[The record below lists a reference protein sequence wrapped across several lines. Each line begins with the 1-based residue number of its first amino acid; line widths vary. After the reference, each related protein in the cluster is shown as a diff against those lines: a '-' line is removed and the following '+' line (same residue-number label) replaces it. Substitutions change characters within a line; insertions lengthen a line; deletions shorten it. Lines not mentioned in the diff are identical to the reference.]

1 MVGSSFHRQASIT
14 GNNAESAIF
23 SCVWRMAGT
32 RFFRILGSIQGM
44 TCVCGVASSHKMQ
57 TQIKICGLSTE
68 VSVDAAAKA
77 GASHI
82 GLVHFEK
89 SPRHVGLEQ
98 AAALRMR
105 APAGLKVVLLLVNAE
120 PGLTAKALEIVK
132 PDVVQFHGTESP
144 QWLRL
149 LKSTVNIEIWK
160 AFGVKDAA
168 TLKNADA
175 YEDAADLIL
184 FDAPA
189 QALPGG
195 TGTRFDWSV
204 LTEHKH
210 KLPWGL
216 AGGLNPDNVKDA
228 LHQTRAQLVDTSS
241 GVESAP
247 GIKDVDKIAAFC
259 QAVRD
264 YDNS

>member
-1 MVGSSFHRQASIT
+1 
-14 GNNAESAIF
+14 
-23 SCVWRMAGT
+23 
-32 RFFRILGSIQGM
+32 
-44 TCVCGVASSHKMQ
+44 MQ
-57 TQIKICGLSTE
+57 TQIKICGLS
-68 VSVDAAAKA
+68 SDAGIDAAAKS

-89 SPRHVGLEQ
+89 SPRHVRLDQ

-105 APAGLKVVLLLVNAE
+105 APASVKVVLLLVNAD
-120 PGLTAKALEIVK
+120 PGLTAKAIEVVK
-132 PDVVQFHGTESP
+132 PDIVQFHGSETAE
-144 QWLRL
+144 WLRL
-149 LKSTVNIEIWK
+149 LKSVVSIEIWK
-160 AFGVKDAA
+160 AFGVKDVA
-168 TLKNADA
+168 TLKNADQ
-175 YEDAADLIL
+175 YEGAADLIL

-195 TGTRFDWSV
+195 TGLRFDWSL
-204 LTEHKH
+204 LTQHQH

-216 AGGLNPDNVKDA
+216 AGGLNPDTVGDA
-228 LHQTRAQLVDTSS
+228 LRQTRAQLVDTSS